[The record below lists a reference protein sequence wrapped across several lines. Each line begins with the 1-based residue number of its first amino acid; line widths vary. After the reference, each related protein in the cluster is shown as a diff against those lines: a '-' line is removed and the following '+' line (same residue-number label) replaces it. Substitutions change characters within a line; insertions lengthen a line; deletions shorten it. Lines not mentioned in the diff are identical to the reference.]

1 MAQLTQRVVAR
12 IPENPVEFWLSR
24 LDERTRPSNRSHLD
38 RFMHWL
44 AKQPSWEN
52 ATPRDMLVRHLDS
65 EDSYLVLDLL
75 QRYINSLVL
84 RKSSKRKAYSVVR
97 SFFVHN
103 RCGLPLDSSKS
114 IQEIVGDAPFVRPFF
129 HCSQL
134 ASHSVEGP
142 QVTHQLSGVLVKH
155 VRELPKLEE

>member
-1 MAQLTQRVVAR
+1 M
-12 IPENPVEFWLSR
+12 PENPVDFWIER
-24 LDERTRPSNRSHLD
+24 LHRVTRPSNRSHSE
-38 RFMHWL
+38 RWVQWL
-44 AKQPSWEN
+44 QKQSGWEN
-52 ATPRDMLVRHLDS
+52 VTPRELLVRHLDS

-134 ASHSVEGP
+134 SSHSVEGP